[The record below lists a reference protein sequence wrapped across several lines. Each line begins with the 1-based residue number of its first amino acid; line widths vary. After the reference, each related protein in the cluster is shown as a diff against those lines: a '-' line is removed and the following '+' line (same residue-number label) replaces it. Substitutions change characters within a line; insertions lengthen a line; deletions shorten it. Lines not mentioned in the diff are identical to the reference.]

1 MQARHLSLA
10 LIAGGLFAP
19 AAQAAY
25 DYSPQW
31 WIYSLQQ
38 ACQMWSDG
46 IARCLPVAVVGP
58 TPGGLQP
65 LMPQAT
71 APTLPA
77 LPTLPPG
84 YDPSSNPYL
93 AYTPMAKKAM
103 PPTTPSPTTLATA
116 PADPV
121 PAPAAEVQPAVQTA
135 ATTPQPIV
143 PTAPAET
150 KVAESAVPAVAQ
162 PTIEVK
168 LEDTLTHFEFNKAEL
183 TDAGRA
189 ALDAWL
195 GHLPAGLRVRVTG
208 HADRFG
214 PERYNM
220 ALSRRRAESVMRY
233 LSGKGMKAE
242 DVMVFA
248 KGESQPLVTCQ
259 GGPTPETKACL
270 APNRRVEIAAETGR
284 G

>member
-1 MQARHLSLA
+1 MPFKQLSLA
-10 LIAGGLFAP
+10 LIAGGLFTP
-19 AAQAAY
+19 AAHAAY

-31 WIYSLQQ
+31 WIYSVQQ

-65 LMPQAT
+65 LMPQAA
-71 APTLPA
+71 APTIPA
-77 LPTLPPG
+77 LPAG
-84 YDPSSNPYL
+84 YDPSTNPYL
-93 AYTPMAKKAM
+93 AYTPFAKKAA
-103 PPTTPSPTTLATA
+103 PITSPTTPANPTTLAIA
-116 PADPV
+116 PASPPP
-121 PAPAAEVQPAVQTA
+121 PAPAETPPAVQTTES
-135 ATTPQPIV
+135 ATHATSQA
-143 PTAPAET
+143 APAET
-150 KVAESAVPAVAQ
+150 KIAEASAPAQ
-162 PTIEVK
+162 PTVEIR
-168 LEDTLTHFEFNKAEL
+168 LEDALTHFEFNKAEL

-195 GHLPAGLRVRVTG
+195 GRAPSGLRVRVTG

-214 PERYNM
+214 PARYNM
-220 ALSRRRAESVMRY
+220 ILSRRRAESVMRY

-242 DVMVFA
+242 DVVIIA
-248 KGESQPLVTCQ
+248 KGEGQPLVTCQ
-259 GGPTPETKACL
+259 GGPSPETKACL